1 MVKKLS
7 TASWSLDEWQQW
19 RRTVKTIGGSD
30 AAAVVGL
37 SPYKSPYSL
46 WAEKTGAM
54 EPEDISEKEAVRLG
68 NDLEDYVA
76 QRWSEATGKKVRRD
90 RAILTNPEYPFAHAN
105 IDRAVVGEPDAG
117 LECKTTSSFD
127 IIRGLR
133 DGEIP
138 DTWYCQCQ
146 HYMMLTGAK
155 RWYLAAVAFG
165 AGFFRFEIPRNDAE
179 IQALISAEAEF
190 YKLVTSGTPPDVDG
204 SDSTMDA
211 LCTSFPMEEQEIT
224 VDLSGYSIDIAI
236 LAQCDRQIKE
246 LERKKSAAKARIM
259 QYMGSAERA
268 ASADCTVTWK
278 TQTRSTLDID
288 GYEKDYGQIPEKYF
302 KKSTSR
308 VFKYKMTNKGE

>member
-19 RRTVKTIGGSD
+19 RRTVNTIGGSD

-76 QRWSEATGKKVRRD
+76 QRWSEATGKKVRRE
-90 RAILTNPEYPFAHAN
+90 RAIITNPDFPFAHAN
-105 IDRAVVGEPDAG
+105 IDRAVVGEQDAG

-127 IIRGLR
+127 TIRLLR

-146 HYMMLTGAK
+146 HYMMITGSK
-155 RWYLAAVAFG
+155 HWYLAAVAFG

-179 IQALISAEAEF
+179 IQALLAAEEQFYQMVISRI
-190 YKLVTSGTPPDVDG
+190 PPEVDG
-204 SDSTMDA
+204 ADSTLDA
-211 LCTSFPMEEQEIT
+211 IRATFPREEQGIT
-224 VDLSGYSIDIAI
+224 VDLSGYGIDIAI

-246 LERKKSAAKARIM
+246 LEQKKSAAKARIM
-259 QYMGSAERA
+259 QCMGSAERA

-278 TQTRSTLDID
+278 SQTRSTLDID
-288 GYEKDYGQIPEKYF
+288 GYEKDYGKIPEKYF

-308 VFKYKMTNKGE
+308 VFKYKMTN